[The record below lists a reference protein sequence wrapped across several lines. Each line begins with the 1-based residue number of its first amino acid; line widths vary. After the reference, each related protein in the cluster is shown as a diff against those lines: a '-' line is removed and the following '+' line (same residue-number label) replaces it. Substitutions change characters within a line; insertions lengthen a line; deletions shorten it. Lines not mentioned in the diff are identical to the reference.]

1 MGPWHLDQS
10 LRAVEHTQ
18 PNRPGAP
25 TISLLRQGLLRASSP
40 GRAPGAAVPALRKLL
55 QLTSRTVLHVNIW
68 PSRLVLGWRLLG
80 ASALWWIC
88 RPWLLRPKLESRPG
102 NPQAGRHLDCRRLS
116 KD

>member
-25 TISLLRQGLLRASSP
+25 TISLLRQGLLRASP

-80 ASALWWIC
+80 ASALDL
-88 RPWLLRPKLESRPG
+88 PAL
-102 NPQAGRHLDCRRLS
+102 AA
-116 KD
+116 